1 MMYGRGYYGAETCDF
16 LGPVMMIG
24 VVILVV
30 VIVFLLLKSN
40 KSNDTKSNQLKS
52 NESRIDDSN
61 ALAILKEKFAKGE
74 ITEEEYLNKKNIL
87 ERR

>member
-1 MMYGRGYYGAETCDF
+1 MMFGRGFYGAGSCGF
-16 LGPVMMIG
+16 FGPMMMIG

-40 KSNDTKSNQLKS
+40 KSSDTKSNLSKAT
-52 NESRIDDSN
+52 ESRIDDSN